1 MFVVKMF
8 VDEEHVATFSVR
20 EFEMDYR
27 TMTFHCLRENSEE
40 SYQCSY
46 MSCRGNEISIRIRGV
61 NDENNR

>member
-1 MFVVKMF
+1 MFVVKLFM
-8 VDEEHVATFSVR
+8 DEEHVATFSVR

-46 MSCRGNEISIRIRGV
+46 MSCKGNEIRIRIEGV
-61 NDENNR
+61 

>member
-8 VDEEHVATFSVR
+8 VDKEHVATFSVR
-20 EFEMDYR
+20 EFEIDYR

-40 SYQCSY
+40 SYQCSC
-46 MSCRGNEISIRIRGV
+46 MSYKDNEICIRIRGV

>member
-1 MFVVKMF
+1 MFVVKMY

-40 SYQCSY
+40 SYQCLF
-46 MSCRGNEISIRIRGV
+46 MWIIDNEILIRIGGV

>member
-20 EFEMDYR
+20 EFEIDYR

-40 SYQCSY
+40 SYQCLY
-46 MSCRGNEISIRIRGV
+46 MRYKDNVIHIRIGGV

>member
-20 EFEMDYR
+20 EFEVDYR

-40 SYQCSY
+40 SYQCLY
-46 MSCRGNEISIRIRGV
+46 MISLAIPIW
-61 NDENNR
+61 ELQMKF

>member
-1 MFVVKMF
+1 MFVVKLFM
-8 VDEEHVATFSVR
+8 DEEHVATFSVR

-46 MSCRGNEISIRIRGV
+46 MSCEGNVIRIRVSGFGGFT
-61 NDENNR
+61 E